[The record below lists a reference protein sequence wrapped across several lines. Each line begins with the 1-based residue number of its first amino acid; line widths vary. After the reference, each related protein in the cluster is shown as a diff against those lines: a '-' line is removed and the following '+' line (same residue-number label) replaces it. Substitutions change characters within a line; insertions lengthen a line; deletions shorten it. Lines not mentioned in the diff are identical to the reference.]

1 MANEVE
7 VRYLKDK
14 EGNTFIPIAHAD
26 YIIGLPE
33 NLNDRITQLEN
44 DNYYLSNR
52 VYELAQK
59 IQNLEKGDGNV
70 LS

>member
-14 EGNTFIPIAHAD
+14 EGSTFIPVAHVD

-33 NLNDRITQLEN
+33 DLNDRLTQLEN

-52 VYELAQK
+52 IYELAQRIK
-59 IQNLEKGDGNV
+59 EIEKGDENV

>member
-14 EGNTFIPIAHAD
+14 EGNTYIPVAHAD

-33 NLNDRITQLEN
+33 GLSERIVDLEN
-44 DNYYLSNR
+44 DNYYLKNR

-59 IQNLEKGDGNV
+59 IENLEKGDDNV